1 MVDKNRKLSLEI
13 KNITVEEAKKIMVLV
28 RGFDENNPERV
39 IFSQIKGLEEMNVIE
54 ASNILKEIFPSKK
67 TAR

>member
-1 MVDKNRKLSLEI
+1 MVDTNRKISLEI
-13 KNITVEEAKKIMVLV
+13 KNITVGEAKKIMVLV